1 MSGVPEGA
9 AKPLPEV
16 ETRPQPGRH
25 GEEIQRQLLHELE
38 QLIPRLRRYARSL
51 TRDETRADDLVQ
63 DTLIRAIDKLHLF
76 EPGTNLVAWLFTI
89 MRNIHI
95 NALRSA
101 KWEREQDPSD
111 LELPVPGLQ
120 LSNLALRDLAR
131 AMSALPDDQRETVML
146 VAVEGLAYQDAAE
159 IMSVPIGTVR
169 SRLSRARTRLRQL
182 MYGEAE
188 GEVQGE
194 GELEGERGD
203 EV

>member
-1 MSGVPEGA
+1 MTGVPEA
-9 AKPLPEV
+9 ALDPLDEAPAA
-16 ETRPQPGRH
+16 PQPGRH
-25 GEEIQRQLLHELE
+25 SQETQRKLLQELE

-101 KWEREQDPSD
+101 KWEREQDPAD

-131 AMSALPDDQRETVML
+131 AMGALPDDQRETVLL

-169 SRLSRARTRLRQL
+169 SRLSRARSRLRQL

-188 GEVQGE
+188 GE
-194 GELEGERGD
+194 GERGD
-203 EV
+203 DE

>member
-1 MSGVPEGA
+1 MSGVPEA
-9 AKPLPEV
+9 TAEPLPE
-16 ETRPQPGRH
+16 EEPQHQPGRH
-25 GEEIQRQLLHELE
+25 GEETQRKLLRELE
-38 QLIPRLRRYARSL
+38 ELIPRLRRYARSL

-101 KWEREQDPSD
+101 KWEREQDPAD

-120 LSNLALRDLAR
+120 ISNLALRDLAR

-169 SRLSRARTRLRQL
+169 SRLSRARSRLRQL
-182 MYGEAE
+182 MSGEAE
-188 GEVQGE
+188 SEGE
-194 GELEGERGD
+194 GEGERGD
-203 EV
+203 EDQ

>member
-1 MSGVPEGA
+1 MSGVPERA
-9 AKPLPEV
+9 AEAEPAEA
-16 ETRPQPGRH
+16 EARPQPGRH
-25 GEEIQRQLLHELE
+25 GEEVQRQLLAELE
-38 QLIPRLRRYARSL
+38 ELIPRLRRYARSL

-101 KWEREQDPSD
+101 KWEREQDPAD

-120 LSNLALRDLAR
+120 ISNLALRDLAR

-169 SRLSRARTRLRQL
+169 SRLSRARSRLRQL
-182 MYGEAE
+182 MYGEVE
-188 GEVQGE
+188 GEDE
-194 GELEGERGD
+194 GDRGD
-203 EV
+203 DE

>member
-1 MSGVPEGA
+1 MSGTSEATAEA
-9 AKPLPEV
+9 AETV
-16 ETRPQPGRH
+16 EAPKPGRH
-25 GEEIQRQLLHELE
+25 GEETQRQLLQELE

-101 KWEREQDPSD
+101 KWEREQDPAD

-131 AMSALPDDQRETVML
+131 AMGALPDDQRETVLL

-159 IMSVPIGTVR
+159 IMNVPIGTVR
-169 SRLSRARTRLRQL
+169 SRLSRARSRLRQL

-188 GEVQGE
+188 GEN
-194 GELEGERGD
+194 GD
-203 EV
+203 EE

>member
-1 MSGVPEGA
+1 MSGSQEAVQPMQ
-9 AKPLPEV
+9 V
-16 ETRPQPGRH
+16 EETPPPRARH
-25 GEEIQRQLLHELE
+25 DEAVQRKLLLELE
-38 QLIPRLRRYARSL
+38 ELIPRLRRYARSL

-101 KWEREQDPSD
+101 KWERDQDPAD
-111 LELPVPGLQ
+111 IELPVPGLQ
-120 LSNLALRDLAR
+120 ISNLALRDLAR

-188 GEVQGE
+188 GE
-194 GELEGERGD
+194 GERSD
-203 EV
+203 EDQ

>member
-1 MSGVPEGA
+1 MSGAPEA
-9 AKPLPEV
+9 AAQPLEVREKPK
-16 ETRPQPGRH
+16 PGRH
-25 GEEIQRQLLHELE
+25 GEETQRQLLQELE

-111 LELPVPGLQ
+111 FELPVPGLQ
-120 LSNLALRDLAR
+120 ISNLALRDLAR
-131 AMSALPDDQRETVML
+131 AMGALPADQRETVLL

-169 SRLSRARTRLRQL
+169 SRLSRARSRLRQL

-188 GEVQGE
+188 GEG
-194 GELEGERGD
+194 EGERGN
-203 EV
+203 EE

>member
-1 MSGVPEGA
+1 MSGSQEA
-9 AKPLPEV
+9 AQPLPPSEGPP
-16 ETRPQPGRH
+16 RPGRH
-25 GEEIQRQLLHELE
+25 NEEVQGQLLAELE
-38 QLIPRLRRYARSL
+38 ELIPRLRRYARSL

-101 KWEREQDPSD
+101 KWERDQDPAD

-182 MYGEAE
+182 MNGEAE
-188 GEVQGE
+188 GE
-194 GELEGERGD
+194 GERNDD
-203 EV
+203 EQ

>member
-1 MSGVPEGA
+1 MSGSPEA
-9 AKPLPEV
+9 AAEPL
-16 ETRPQPGRH
+16 ETLQAPQPRRH
-25 GEEIQRQLLHELE
+25 GEETQRKLLQELE

-101 KWEREQDPSD
+101 KWEREQDPAD

-131 AMSALPDDQRETVML
+131 AMGALPDDQRETVLL

-169 SRLSRARTRLRQL
+169 SRLSRARSRLRQL

-188 GEVQGE
+188 GE
-194 GELEGERGD
+194 RGD
-203 EV
+203 EG